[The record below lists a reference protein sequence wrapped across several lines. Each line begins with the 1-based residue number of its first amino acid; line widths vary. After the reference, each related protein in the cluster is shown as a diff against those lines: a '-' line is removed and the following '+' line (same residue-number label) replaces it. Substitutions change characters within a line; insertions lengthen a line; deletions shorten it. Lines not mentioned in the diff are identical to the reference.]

1 MQFQYHYEKLHGNA
15 VEVIRLMFAQL
26 QALGRVGHQSSR
38 AEFFEEGKWQETDL
52 IFNL

>member
-15 VEVIRLMFAQL
+15 GEVIRSMFAQL

-38 AEFFEEGKWQETDL
+38 AEFFEEGRWEKTGL
-52 IFNL
+52 IYNL